1 MLVFSKLENLEVG
14 EKMIENFLEKEREI
28 PVKDK
33 VDVVVVGG
41 GPAGIGAALA
51 SARTG
56 ANTMIVEQFGFLGGM
71 WTAGLMNRAAGFKQ
85 HGPPDADDKPIP
97 LVKFAV
103 TAKPSEEDLI
113 GGLARELFDRLQ
125 KIEGLSMGPRG
136 EGWWGGAPAIDP
148 EKCKIVTDNM
158 MKETKVKVLFHSF
171 VCEPIMEGK
180 VIRGVIVENKS
191 GRQAI
196 LAKIVVDCS
205 GDADIAARS
214 GVPYRKGRETDGRL
228 QPVTL
233 MIRIGGVDEEA
244 LEKYQAQDPDLGN
257 TNLVN
262 VKHVLSDKELKEKYP
277 LPLTLVA
284 GNKGFYPGEWYLN
297 VTRILGIDGT
307 DVDDLT
313 KAELEGRKQAFILL
327 QFLNE
332 HIPPFRSAYI
342 IQLAPLIGVRETR
355 RIVGEYVLAKEDVLE
370 ARKFSDAITRCG
382 APIDI
387 HNPKGDGSILFALKP
402 GTSYDI
408 PYRCLVPK
416 KVDNLLVAGRCISAS
431 HEAMGSFRITMT
443 CMALGQA
450 AGSAAALAV
459 SEGISPRNID
469 IGSLQKTLTR
479 QGVRLGK
486 DLD

>member
-51 SARTG
+51 SARAG
-56 ANTMIVEQFGFLGGM
+56 ADTMIIEQFGFLGGQ
-71 WTAGLMNRAAGFKQ
+71 WTAGLMTRAAGFKQ
-85 HGPPDADDKPIP
+85 HGPPDADNKRIP
-97 LVKFAV
+97 LAKFAL
-103 TAKPSEEDLI
+103 TAKAGKEDLI
-113 GGLARELFDRLQ
+113 GGLPKELFDRLR
-125 KIEGLSMGPRG
+125 KIDGLSMGPKG
-136 EGWWGGAPAIDP
+136 EGWWGGAPTIDP

-158 MKETKVKVLFHSF
+158 MKESKVKVLFHSSA
-171 VCEPIMEGK
+171 CEPIMEGNA
-180 VIRGVIVENKS
+180 VRGVIVENKS

-214 GVPYRKGRETDGRL
+214 GALYRKGRETDGRL

-233 MIRIGGVDEEA
+233 MIMIGGVDDEA
-244 LEKYQAQDPDLGN
+244 LEKYQAKDPDLGN
-257 TNLVN
+257 SNLVN
-262 VKHVLSDKELKEKYP
+262 LKHIFTDKELKEKYP
-277 LPLTLVA
+277 FPMTLVC
-284 GNKGFYPGEWYLN
+284 GNKGFHPGVWYLN

-313 KAELEGRKQAFILL
+313 KAVLEGRKQAFTLL
-327 QFLNE
+327 QILNE
-332 HIPPFRSAYI
+332 YVPPFRSAYI

-355 RIVGEYVLAKEDVLE
+355 RIVGEYILTKEDVLG
-370 ARKFSDAITRCG
+370 ARKFDDVIARSG

-387 HNPKGDGSILFALKP
+387 HNPEGDRSILFALKP
-402 GTSYDI
+402 DTSYDI
-408 PYRCLVPK
+408 PYRCLVPE
-416 KVDNLLVAGRCISAS
+416 KVDDLLVAGRCISAS
-431 HEAMGSFRITMT
+431 HEAMSSFRITII

-459 SEGISPRNID
+459 SRGISPRNID
-469 IGSLQKTLTR
+469 IGSLQRTLAR
-479 QGVRLGK
+479 QGVNLGR